1 MTHIYETN
9 SPKVDAQ
16 MPRQLRGKT
25 AQEIVTYLQSHFQV
39 DFTIDENGCKQTPR
53 NKATAYMMA
62 VSKAIFDPSD
72 WKAPIKTWF
81 PSCGDEWT
89 KAAIIWYHG
98 AEPRSNNGYWVYS
111 PGYAC

>member
-1 MTHIYETN
+1 MTYETN
-9 SPKVDAQ
+9 SPKVNAQ

-25 AQEIVTYLQSHFQV
+25 AQEIVAYLQTHFQTDIV
-39 DFTIDENGCKQTPR
+39 LGAGGSVREVPK
-53 NKATAYMMA
+53 NKATAYMIA

-81 PSCGDEWT
+81 PSCGDEWA

-98 AEPRSNNGYWVYS
+98 AEPRCNGSYWVYS
-111 PGYAC
+111 AGYAC